1 MDAIELTTTAQL
13 LASEFGVTVEL
24 ALASASND
32 AAYTRKERN
41 NTHTIVLPMATGKY
55 KDEAISWLRGY
66 LDHEVGHVLF
76 TDFELVQD
84 ESYIYSHRIREAHSS
99 MEPSLANRISKAA
112 AQVWQCCFNLVEDGR
127 IERLMA
133 ARYPGSR
140 SNLRWL
146 SDRLFTAQEFD
157 RLLSIRMRPAW
168 KSNPNS
174 CGSPGKDK
182 DISLG
187 TSAKLVVL
195 SGLMLHAMRWFIYH
209 GDAPFYGDGH
219 PVLKQCATADELR
232 RARLL
237 AERASRITTQEQA
250 SALAGQCAD
259 LLLDCL
265 DSPEEYGDSSLM
277 EKMLKRDAGDTSD
290 GMSDDTY
297 EEQNNAS
304 SKWVF
309 ASSVV
314 NSVCEQGDLADRT
327 FKALAG
333 KPKGGSSTP
342 GGKLVTPADG
352 GYEEAEIMRQLLC
365 EMVSVVACRK
375 KATNVDRNKKFQ
387 IDDDRMLRGIDTVCS
402 ASYQVLSST
411 LQTATYVPARTGTIG
426 LRPDSRFLV
435 RPSMGDGRIFT
446 RRAERIAI
454 DTNVVL
460 LLDTSGSM
468 ANISEMSGGYSVLQ
482 MAVQVAHGMA
492 RALRMLPHVT
502 SRLYAYSSDLILELE
517 DRMML
522 SPRGGTPTAGAI
534 NVAYMEAMRTS
545 PKARQVMFVITD
557 GCPDNEEATR
567 YIIERMLARGVDM
580 YGLEL
585 ISSIQ
590 DGIVAMM
597 GPDRSAHVSDMRR
610 FASTLNTLMR
620 KALIRSAA

>member
-32 AAYTRKERN
+32 AAYTRKDRN

-55 KDEAISWLRGY
+55 KDEALSWLRGY

-76 TDFELVQD
+76 TDFGLMQD
-84 ESYIYSHRIREAHSS
+84 ESYLYSHRIREAHSS
-99 MEPSLANRISKAA
+99 MEPSLSNRISKAA
-112 AQVWQCCFNLVEDGR
+112 AQVWQSCFNLVEDGR
-127 IERLMA
+127 VERLMA

-157 RLLSIRMRPAW
+157 RLLGNRTSPAW
-168 KSNPNS
+168 MSNPNS
-174 CGSPGKDK
+174 CGSPGKDR

-209 GDAPFYGDGH
+209 GEAPFYGDGH
-219 PVLKQCATADELR
+219 PVLKQCATEEELR
-232 RARLL
+232 QTRLL
-237 AERASRITTQEQA
+237 AERASRIATQEQA

-277 EKMLKRDAGDTSD
+277 EKMLKRGAGDTSD

-297 EEQNNAS
+297 EEQNNAA

-309 ASSVV
+309 ASAVV
-314 NSVCEQGDLADRT
+314 NNTFEQGDIADRT

-333 KPKGGSSTP
+333 KAEGGSNVP
-342 GGKLVTPADG
+342 GGRLVTPADG
-352 GYEEAEIMRQLLC
+352 GHEEADIMRRLLC
-365 EMVSVVACRK
+365 EMVSVVSCRK
-375 KATNVDRNKKFQ
+375 TTNVSRNKKFR

-446 RRAERIAI
+446 RRAERIAT

-468 ANISEMSGGYSVLQ
+468 ANISEMSGGYTVLR

-502 SRLYAYSSDLILELE
+502 SRLYAYSSDLIVELE

-534 NVAYMEAMRTS
+534 NVAYMESMRTS

-585 ISSIQ
+585 ISSLQ
-590 DGIVAMM
+590 DGIAAMM
-597 GPDRSAHVSDMRR
+597 GPDRSAHVSDMRH
-610 FASTLNTLMR
+610 FASTLNALMR

>member
-1 MDAIELTTTAQL
+1 MDALELTTTAQL
-13 LASEFGVTVEL
+13 LVSEFGVTVEL
-24 ALASASND
+24 ALASSFND

-55 KDEAISWLRGY
+55 KDEALAWLRGY

-76 TDFELVQD
+76 TDFDLMRD
-84 ESYIYSHRIREAHSS
+84 ESYLYSLRIRKGHAS
-99 MEPSLANRISKAA
+99 MESSLSNKINKAA

-133 ARYPGSR
+133 ERYPGSHR
-140 SNLRWL
+140 NLRWL
-146 SDRLFTAQEFD
+146 SDRLFTESEFG
-157 RLLSIRMRPAW
+157 RLLGNRTKPAW

-174 CGSPGKDK
+174 CGKPDKDK
-182 DISLG
+182 DIAQT

-195 SGLMLHAMRWFIYH
+195 AGFMLHAMRWFIYH
-209 GDAPFYGDGH
+209 GNAPFYGDGH
-219 PVLKQCATADELR
+219 PALKQCATEEELR
-232 RARLL
+232 QARLL
-237 AERASRITTQEQA
+237 AERAARVTTQEQA

-265 DSPEEYGDSSLM
+265 DSPDEYGDSPLM
-277 EKMLKRDAGDTSD
+277 EKMLKRDAGDTGDS
-290 GMSDDTY
+290 MSDDTFK
-297 EEQNNAS
+297 EQNNAS

-309 ASSVV
+309 ASAVL
-314 NSVCEQGDLADRT
+314 NKTFEQGDLADRA

-333 KPKGGSSTP
+333 KTEDRNSAPGS
-342 GGKLVTPADG
+342 GLVTPTDG
-352 GYEEAEIMRQLLC
+352 GHEESETMRRLLC
-365 EMVSVVACRK
+365 EMISVVACRK
-375 KATNVDRNKKFQ
+375 KTNAKRNVQFR
-387 IDDDRMLRGIDTVCS
+387 IEDGRILRGIDTVCS

-411 LQTATYVPARTGTIG
+411 LQTATYVPARTGVMG

-460 LLDTSGSM
+460 LLDISGSM
-468 ANISEMSGGYSVLQ
+468 SNISEMSGGYTILQ

-502 SRLYAYSSDLILELE
+502 SRLYAYSSDLIVELE
-517 DRMML
+517 DRMLME
-522 SPRGGTPTAGAI
+522 PRGGTPTAGAI

-557 GCPDNEEATR
+557 GYPDNVEATR
-567 YIIERMLARGVDM
+567 YTVKHMLARGVDM

-585 ISSIQ
+585 VSSLN

-597 GPDRSAHVSDMRR
+597 GPERSAHVSNMRH
-610 FASTLNTLMR
+610 FASTLNSLMR
-620 KALIRSAA
+620 KALMRTVQ

>member
-24 ALASASND
+24 ALASSSND

-55 KDEAISWLRGY
+55 KEEALAWLRGY

-84 ESYIYSHRIREAHSS
+84 ESYRYSHRIREAHSS

-127 IERLMA
+127 VERLMA

-146 SDRLFTAQEFD
+146 SDRLFTAHEFD
-157 RLLSIRMRPAW
+157 MLLSNRAKPAW

-195 SGLMLHAMRWFIYH
+195 TGLMLHAMRWFIYH

-219 PVLKQCATADELR
+219 PVLEQCATEEELR
-232 RARLL
+232 QARLL

-277 EKMLKRDAGDTSD
+277 EQMLKRDAGDTSD

-304 SKWVF
+304 SKWAF

-333 KPKGGSSTP
+333 KPKGGSSAP

-352 GYEEAEIMRQLLC
+352 GHEEAEIMRHLLC

-375 KATNVDRNKKFQ
+375 KGNADRNKKFQ
-387 IDDDRMLRGIDTVCS
+387 IYDDRMLRGIDTVCS

-426 LRPDSRFLV
+426 LRPDNRFLV

-502 SRLYAYSSDLILELE
+502 SRLYAYSSDLIVELE

-590 DGIVAMM
+590 DGVVAMM
-597 GPDRSAHVSDMRR
+597 GPDRSAHVSNMRR

>member
-99 MEPSLANRISKAA
+99 MEPSLAHRISKAA

-127 IERLMA
+127 VERLMA

-157 RLLSIRMRPAW
+157 RLLSTRMRPAW

-174 CGSPGKDK
+174 CGSPGKDR

-219 PVLKQCATADELR
+219 PVLEQCATADELR

-333 KPKGGSSTP
+333 KPKGGSTAP
-342 GGKLVTPADG
+342 GGGLVTPTDG

-375 KATNVDRNKKFQ
+375 KANTARNKKFQ
-387 IDDDRMLRGIDTVCS
+387 IEDDRILRGIDTVCN

-411 LQTATYVPARTGTIG
+411 LQTATYVPARTGIIG

-468 ANISEMSGGYSVLQ
+468 SNISEMSGGYSVLQ

-502 SRLYAYSSDLILELE
+502 SRLYAYSSDLIMELE

-567 YIIERMLARGVDM
+567 YIIERMLTRGVDM

-620 KALIRSAA
+620 KALVRSAA